1 MEQGTHTCVGG
12 QVNVPLNLNVTRCQV
27 GIQGGSHGNSFL
39 CRGEGSCTC
48 DLNEKGSTSAFVS
61 PDEFEHNLEAG

>member
-1 MEQGTHTCVGG
+1 MGYAHMCKGSG
-12 QVNVPLNLNVTRCQV
+12 QCPSQLNVTCCQV